1 MFLNVITLSPEAFI
15 FATGL
20 IALIL
25 LYYRPVPA
33 LRDPVSALIVSAIIV
48 FIVDDLSIQ
57 DINLSSILGSL
68 FLVVLGTILADVY
81 LNLRNKLD
89 KAYESSIR
97 NEERINA
104 LYQLFDGEEIKNKM
118 NKNKK

>member
-48 FIVDDLSIQ
+48 FIVDDLGIQ

-97 NEERINA
+97 NEERINV